1 MDESRLWA
9 VFSWEQVR
17 DREIPF
23 RPLYRFK
30 LQSDDESRVQLLRG
44 PILYLRTADKAL
56 ATALDSIDTDQ
67 NAAFFDLQQRTKA
80 AYAVLQQ
87 SMADTLSSPGLS
99 AAHAKDGEEMKALCK
114 QLTEECTVIT
124 DNYKKALESDKA
136 REDSSKLAFRGQ
148 LQSSLASLPSMFA
161 EIDERLTKA
170 ADSWHVTAVAKVDS
184 PDDLPVWPQRNG
196 TAAATAGPAPIG
208 VPTADGQSVLAT
220 MSANASAILQQ
231 TDDGVRIAGKSS
243 KSEGRVETT
252 SLYAAPLVITA
263 VVKAD
268 SKSFHLFFRRDGMV
282 AFNWG
287 QREGD
292 LHYQDPRSG
301 RAREVADQGHLPKD
315 TWVTVRWVISDD
327 GASIDVDGV
336 QRATFKANY
345 QGLSGRI
352 GVGVNGANS
361 VAVRSLVVTPG
372 PAAISAPPSTAA
384 N

>member
-1 MDESRLWA
+1 
-9 VFSWEQVR
+9 
-17 DREIPF
+17 
-23 RPLYRFK
+23 
-30 LQSDDESRVQLLRG
+30 
-44 PILYLRTADKAL
+44 
-56 ATALDSIDTDQ
+56 
-67 NAAFFDLQQRTKA
+67 
-80 AYAVLQQ
+80 
-87 SMADTLSSPGLS
+87 
-99 AAHAKDGEEMKALCK
+99 
-114 QLTEECTVIT
+114 
-124 DNYKKALESDKA
+124 
-136 REDSSKLAFRGQ
+136 
-148 LQSSLASLPSMFA
+148 
-161 EIDERLTKA
+161 
-170 ADSWHVTAVAKVDS
+170 
-184 PDDLPVWPQRNG
+184 
-196 TAAATAGPAPIG
+196 
-208 VPTADGQSVLAT
+208 
-220 MSANASAILQQ
+220 
-231 TDDGVRIAGKSS
+231 
-243 KSEGRVETT
+243 
-252 SLYAAPLVITA
+252 
-263 VVKAD
+263 
-268 SKSFHLFFRRDGMV
+268 MV